1 MLNNG
6 FCQAVELL
14 VKLYLVEQMS
24 DPHFPYFRFGAS
36 EQGHAVKNQPLEN
49 RLVGQRGG
57 TAYAFFD
64 CSETIE
70 RAVPRDIASVIAF
83 CISFRSPRPVM
94 YSTSSAVS
102 SGFSSPTCARLLIII
117 G

>member
-1 MLNNG
+1 MLYHG
-6 FCQAVELL
+6 FSQAVELL

-24 DPHFPYFRFGAS
+24 DPHFPHFRFGAP

-70 RAVPRDIASVIAF
+70 RDIPRDNAVCIALCAAPRSAGVVI
-83 CISFRSPRPVM
+83 S
-94 YSTSSAVS
+94 STSSTVS
-102 SGFSSPTCARLLIII
+102 NGFFSPM
-117 G
+117 